1 MTPVVAWGVTSQ
13 SSALS
18 SVDAVPVAPTA
29 GDLVFVS
36 ITAANESGGA
46 PTVTPASGWEIV
58 DNQTFSIYG
67 AYPARNVLMKKVIGS
82 SEASN
87 LGATFTTNANLS
99 TTTDAWG
106 IRGADPASVAISITS
121 NTTDSNLMWGSVAT
135 TSGALILR
143 LATNHSAG
151 AGYWGNV
158 GPSGHTRLSN
168 KKSVEP
174 NTALYYATATG
185 ATTGTAGP
193 SPLANGGNVTPTFS
207 YTISLADSSGPDVTA
222 PTITSSASPSVA
234 EGSAL
239 SHSLTANEAVTWTK
253 AGGADAASF
262 TLSGS
267 TLSLPAQTY
276 PSGPFVVVVRATD
289 AASNWTEQTIT
300 VSITEA
306 PAVQIIGFTSGTTAA
321 AAVSGTLPGD
331 LQIAFAYRENSN
343 TLPTLAAGW
352 TEVKSTTGGQNNSS
366 RLSWRI
372 AGASNIATGT
382 FTSAT
387 TTIMLTLRPKTGY
400 TLAIGATANALTG
413 ATNSLNYGT
422 LSLEGGPN
430 RVFGFVGHRSINTN
444 IETPPTGMEN
454 VASVLDGTDEAAVHA
469 TPNSVSSWPTTP
481 QTITGT
487 ASGWRTHVLEVRAT
501 ATSSG
506 RRRSVWISLID

>member
-13 SSALS
+13 GSALS

-36 ITAANESGGA
+36 ITAVNESGGA

-99 TTTDAWG
+99 TQTDAWG

-143 LATNHSAG
+143 LATNHSAR

-193 SPLANGGNVTPTFS
+193 SPLDTGGNVAPTFS

-253 AGGADAASF
+253 ISGDDF
-262 TLSGS
+262 TLTGS
-267 TLSLPAQTY
+267 TLSLASQTY
-276 PSGPFVVVVRATD
+276 PSGPFVAVVRATD
-289 AASNWTEQTIT
+289 SAGNWSEQTIT

-306 PAVQIIGFTSGTTAA
+306 PLASYIGSAGGTT
-321 AAVSGTLPGD
+321 TL
-331 LQIAFAYRENSN
+331 N
-343 TLPTLAAGW
+343 LPTHQADDLLVAFLFRDG
-352 TEVKSTTGGQNNSS
+352 STTAPVTPSGWNS
-366 RLSWRI
+366 
-372 AGASNIATGT
+372 AATGT
-382 FTSAT
+382 STTCSYRLVWKKATTSAESAGGST
-387 TTIMLTLRPKTGY
+387 TATSTITSCYRPKPGY
-400 TLAIGATANALTG
+400 TLSFGAASQGNGSGTSLTYQSLTMQAASSLLG
-413 ATNSLNYGT
+413 A
-422 LSLEGGPN
+422 
-430 RVFGFVGHRSINTN
+430 FAGHRSVNTALEN
-444 IETPPTGMEN
+444 PPTGMVLRHN
-454 VASVLDGTDEAAVHA
+454 VVDATDEASAFD
-469 TPNSVSSWPTTP
+469 TNGFVSSWTAKTVSVG
-481 QTITGT
+481 GT
-487 ASGWRTHVLEVRAT
+487 SSGWITTVYEIKAAAT
-501 ATSSG
+501 VSG